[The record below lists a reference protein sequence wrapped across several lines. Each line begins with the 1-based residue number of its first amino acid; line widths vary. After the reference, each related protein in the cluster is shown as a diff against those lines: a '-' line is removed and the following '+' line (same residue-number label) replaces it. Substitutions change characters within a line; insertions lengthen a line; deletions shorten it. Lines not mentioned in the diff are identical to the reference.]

1 MRISDWSSDVCS
13 SDLLKGDKVDAD
25 ASDHRLKDLSLG
37 RFTTKGQGN
46 SQGNT
51 KAKPSPRSPASHA
64 KIAEAATRKANG
76 ADTGEPDAAPDAAH
90 AGVLPAEFAQARKS
104 AVEGKSGARRVD
116 P

>member
-1 MRISDWSSDVCS
+1 MALVTQADFAKSHGVSRKTATIWKAKGYLV
-13 SDLLKGDKVDAD
+13 LKGDKVDAD

-64 KIAEAATRKANG
+64 KIAEAATRKAK
-76 ADTGEPDAAPDAAH
+76 D
-90 AGVLPAEFAQARKS
+90 RKS
-104 AVEGKSGARRVD
+104 TRLNSSH
-116 P
+116 